1 MTPRGGHPQ
10 LPSYWLYLMLSS
22 QAKPTLFL
30 LTSCRLANGQV
41 GGHFCENHTYI
52 SREIPAG
59 QLDNA
64 WEKILMRLN
73 SSLSLSLSLSL
84 LVVWTP
90 QENTLYSSI
99 NVHNHGSS
107 SKKIDHAM
115 AQTPPFLKC
124 YWFQFKYWWMSV
136 FTFSCLFYG
145 FEMMRSNDGSDC
157 GPSQA
162 CINFS
167 VTQHEIYLKTC
178 VKSLAS
184 IQLQF
189 CTFFAMICHSHAK
202 PL

>member
-1 MTPRGGHPQ
+1 MNKTFNDSTNSNSHDPQGRPPPTP
-10 LPSYWLYLMLSS
+10 LLTLLNVIIPS
-22 QAKPTLFL
+22 KTNPFL

-64 WEKILMRLN
+64 REKILMRLN
-73 SSLSLSLSLSL
+73 SSLPTTLSLSL

-124 YWFQFKYWWMSV
+124 Y
-136 FTFSCLFYG
+136 
-145 FEMMRSNDGSDC
+145 
-157 GPSQA
+157 
-162 CINFS
+162 
-167 VTQHEIYLKTC
+167 
-178 VKSLAS
+178 
-184 IQLQF
+184 
-189 CTFFAMICHSHAK
+189 
-202 PL
+202 